1 MAVENGCICMC
12 FVVWTNNFAGVNA
25 NGRFAEL
32 TSRYAEATAWPNTL
46 PATQVYNPSSV
57 AATFLILCVWGSP
70 EDDAV
75 WNEKKFESNIR
86 HQVMRCVKRL
96 SIHIWYQN
104 LFNNFEPWH
113 TLLSGQVT

>member
-75 WNEKKFESNIR
+75 WNKKKFESNIR
-86 HQVMRCVKRL
+86 HQIMRLNDYRFIFGNKIC
-96 SIHIWYQN
+96 
-104 LFNNFEPWH
+104 
-113 TLLSGQVT
+113 